1 MGEKMYNIESKLKN
15 FYNQHVILA
24 GERKAE
30 LFRFKDINVDRLKE
44 GLEEYNSEEDTSYK
58 VVETITQGS
67 VAMSTI
73 VQNESSDYDID
84 VAIVFEEDNLPQG
97 TTSTKN
103 IVKNALKKKSKQ
115 FKVEPEAKINCVRI
129 SYEEGYHVDFAI
141 YRRSKNIFGDYEYEH
156 CGSEWRKRDPK
167 SITKWFIESN
177 REKEHKLRIVVRLL
191 KMFCK
196 SREAWVMPGGLVQ
209 SVLVDER
216 FEDDDRIDSMF
227 YQTIK
232 SVRDRL
238 SYNKEVYNPADKNQS
253 LKLIK
258 KDDDRLE
265 RLQERLTE
273 HINKLDVLFQEDCSY
288 EQAIG
293 AWSDFFHHSYWQEQY
308 DNAKNLSNLE
318 SLSLKKSNSEN
329 IFDESEEFIEHFFSV
344 ENKFQLT
351 LECYVEQNGYRID
364 TLTNMLK
371 QGKWLSPRKK
381 LKFFIK
387 SNTVPK
393 PYDVYWKVKNRGE
406 EAKKRNQIRGQ
417 IVKTNSETHTENTQF
432 KGEHFVACYIV
443 KNGICVAKAKI
454 DVPITYQT

>member
-1 MGEKMYNIESKLKN
+1 MEGKMYNFESKFKI

-24 GERKAE
+24 GERKTE
-30 LFRFKDINVDRLKE
+30 LFRFRDINVDRLKE
-44 GLEEYNSEEDTSYK
+44 GLEEYNFEEGTNYK

-84 VAIVFEEDNLPQG
+84 VAIVFEKDNLPEG
-97 TTSTKN
+97 TTATKN
-103 IVKNALKKKSKQ
+103 MVKNALKKKSKQ
-115 FKVEPEAKINCVRI
+115 FKVEPEAKTNCVRI
-129 SYEEGYHVDFAI
+129 SYEEGYHVDFAV
-141 YRRSKNIFGDYEYEH
+141 YRRSKNFLGEYEYEH

-177 REKEHKLRIVVRLL
+177 REKEYKLRIVVRLL

-209 SVLVDER
+209 SVLMDER
-216 FEDDDRIDSMF
+216 FENEDRIDEMF
-227 YQTIK
+227 YQTVK

-258 KDDDRLE
+258 KDDDRLQ
-265 RLQERLTE
+265 RLQDRLTKY
-273 HINKLDVLFQEDCSY
+273 INKLDVLFEEECSY
-288 EQAIG
+288 KQAVG
-293 AWSDFFHHSYWQEQY
+293 AWNDFFHHSYWQEQY
-308 DNAKNLSNLE
+308 NNAKTSSILERSVLSNSDQE
-318 SLSLKKSNSEN
+318 H
-329 IFDESEEFIEHFFSV
+329 IFDESEEFIEHSFPID
-344 ENKFQLT
+344 NKFQLT
-351 LECYVEQNGYRID
+351 LECHVEQNGFRID
-364 TLTNMLK
+364 TLINMLR
-371 QGKWLSPRKK
+371 QGKWLSPKK
-381 LKFFIK
+381 TLKFFIN

-393 PYDVYWKVKNRGE
+393 PYDIYWKVKNRGE
-406 EAKKRNQIRGQ
+406 EARRRNQMRGQ

-432 KGEHFVACYIV
+432 KGEHFVECYIV

-454 DVPITYQT
+454 DVPITYKP